1 MKFGL
6 VLLLLL
12 CNVFLFAQENYVCLG
27 SFKDEDNAKKFV
39 AQLEGYKIPCIISEY
54 RNGNEI
60 FYRVL
65 FSEEYENKDMADLH
79 KSMLRNLPI
88 IKELNING
96 IWSYQKEEIPAVIDE
111 NRVLIIKDSDTGE
124 PVSDANVSIDK
135 KWNVKTSNEGMAVL
149 PNDVGDGEH
158 EMVVT
163 KDGSYVP
170 TSGTFS
176 MSEGKIASTNN
187 ISIPK
192 EVDYQRVKI
201 ILDWGEFPSD
211 LDAHV
216 RNERYHVYYSNMSEP
231 GIMLDR
237 DDTSSFGPE
246 TITIKE
252 LSPDSVFKYYIVNY
266 SDGGDY
272 NSSRLS
278 NSGAKVSVY
287 LNNEYKGTYEVKP
300 NQVGLIWNV
309 FEIVN
314 GNEIKVID
322 KVSNEL

>member
-1 MKFGL
+1 MKFRL
-6 VLLLLL
+6 VVLLLLCSL
-12 CNVFLFAQENYVCLG
+12 SLFAQENYVCLG

-39 AQLEGYKIPCIISEY
+39 TQLEGYKIPCIISEY
-54 RNGNEI
+54 KKGDET

-65 FSEEYENKDMADLH
+65 FSEKYENKDMADLH

-88 IKELNING
+88 LKELNINE
-96 IWSYQKEEIPAVIDE
+96 IWCYQKEDTPPVIDE
-111 NRVLIIKDSDTGE
+111 NRILIIKDSDTGA
-124 PVSDANVSIDK
+124 PITDANVNIDK
-135 KWNVKTSNEGMAVL
+135 KWNVKTDNDGKAVL
-149 PNDVGDGEH
+149 PNDIEDGEH
-158 EMVVT
+158 EMIVT

-170 TSGTFS
+170 TTGAFS
-176 MSEGKIASTNN
+176 LSDGKISSTNN

-201 ILDWGEFPSD
+201 ILDWGEYPRD

-216 RNERYHVYYSNMSEP
+216 QNERYHVYYSNMSEP

-252 LSPDSVFKYYIVNY
+252 PDPNSVFKYYIVNF
-266 SDGGDY
+266 SDRGDY
-272 NSSRLS
+272 SSSRLS

-309 FEIVN
+309 FEIIN
-314 GNEIKVID
+314 GNEIRVID
-322 KVSNEL
+322 TVSNDL